1 MIRAAHWGRLPRTLG
16 AGGAT
21 ILILGITS
29 FLTDVSSEM
38 TLTVLPIFLTGTL
51 GVSVATVGI
60 IEGVG
65 ESTAALARLFAGQL
79 SDRLPRRLPVVIAGY
94 GLSAL
99 TKPLFALVTGAW
111 LAGFLRFSDRLG
123 KGVRTAPRDALI
135 ADVATEGRR
144 GLAFG
149 IHRAAD
155 TAGAVTGVLGAALL
169 IVALG
174 GGHELTRGEFQRLV
188 LIAGIPALLGV
199 ALLTRIREQPQPV
212 EEVRADAAVA
222 RRRFSLPQ
230 TVAERRYL
238 LVVLAFALGNS
249 SDAFLVLRMVDVG
262 MGIVAVL
269 LLLAAR
275 NLVETVLAIPA
286 GVLSDRVGRRHL
298 LLAGYIVYAVIYGGL
313 ALAGSTVI
321 VALLVLA
328 YGAYYGATEGM
339 SRAFVADIS
348 PSYGRGGSYGW
359 FHMATAI
366 TALPASV
373 FAGVLWTEYGPAAAF
388 AFGGACALV
397 AAVLLLRVSPPSAR
411 VLPAT
416 V

>member
-1 MIRAAHWGRLPRTLG
+1 
-16 AGGAT
+16 
-21 ILILGITS
+21 
-29 FLTDVSSEM
+29 M
-38 TLTVLPIFLTGTL
+38 TLTVLPILLTGTL
-51 GVSVATVGI
+51 GVSVATVGV

-135 ADVATEGRR
+135 ADVATHGRR

-174 GGHELTRGEFQRLV
+174 GGHDLTRGEFQRLV

-199 ALLTRIREQPQPV
+199 ALLTRIREQPQPA
-212 EEVRADAAVA
+212 EETRPATAP
-222 RRRFSLPQ
+222 RRRFSLPE

-249 SDAFLVLRMVDVG
+249 SDAFLVLRMADVG
-262 MGIVAVL
+262 MGIVTVL
-269 LLLAAR
+269 LVLAGR

-286 GVLSDRVGRRHL
+286 GMLSDRVGRRRLML
-298 LLAGYIVYAVIYGGL
+298 LGYVVYACIYGGL
-313 ALAGSTVI
+313 ALAGSTLL

-348 PSYGRGGSYGW
+348 PAYGRGGSYGW

-373 FAGVLWTEYGPAAAF
+373 LAGALWTEYGPAAAF
-388 AFGGACALV
+388 AFGGACALL
-397 AAVLLLRVSPPSAR
+397 AAVLLLRVSSPAAPAA
-411 VLPAT
+411 VPAT
-416 V
+416 

>member
-1 MIRAAHWGRLPRTLG
+1 MMPFAPPARLRQRLG
-16 AGGAT
+16 AGSAT
-21 ILILGITS
+21 ILILGVTS

-51 GVSVATVGI
+51 GVSVAAVGV

-94 GLSAL
+94 GLSAI
-99 TKPLFALVTGAW
+99 TKPLFALVAGAG
-111 LAGFLRFSDRLG
+111 LAGVLRFSDRLG
-123 KGVRTAPRDALI
+123 KGIRTAPRDALI
-135 ADVATEGRR
+135 ADAAAEGRR

-149 IHRAAD
+149 VHRTAD
-155 TAGAVTGVLGAALL
+155 TAGALTGVLAAALL
-169 IVALG
+169 LAMLG
-174 GGHELTRGEFQRLV
+174 GDHELTRGEFQRLV
-188 LIAGIPALLGV
+188 LLAGIPALLGV
-199 ALLTRIREQPQPV
+199 LLLTRIREAPAA
-212 EEVRADAAVA
+212 RAGARPASTPA
-222 RRRFSLPQ
+222 RRFHLPAS
-230 TVAERRYL
+230 TAERRYL

-262 MGIVAVL
+262 MGVVTVL

-275 NLVETVLAIPA
+275 NLVEALLSIPA
-286 GVLSDRVGRRHL
+286 GMLSDHVGRRHL
-298 LLAGYIVYAVIYGGL
+298 LLAGYLVYACIYAGL
-313 ALAGSTVI
+313 AFVDSAPA

-328 YGAYYGATEGM
+328 YGAYYGATESM

-348 PSYGRGGSYGW
+348 PSATRGASFGW

-373 FAGVLWTEYGPAAAF
+373 IAGALWTEYGPAAAF
-388 AFGGACALV
+388 AFGGACALL
-397 AAVLLLRVSPPSAR
+397 AAALLMGVSPRAADP
-411 VLPAT
+411 VLS
-416 V
+416 